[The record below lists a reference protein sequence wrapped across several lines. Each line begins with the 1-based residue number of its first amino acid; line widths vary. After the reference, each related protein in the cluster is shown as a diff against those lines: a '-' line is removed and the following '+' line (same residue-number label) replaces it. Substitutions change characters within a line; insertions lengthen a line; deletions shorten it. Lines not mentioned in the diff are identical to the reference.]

1 MANGRLKFI
10 LRRVGDKVEQL
21 STIRADGNTITIDTI
36 GGFAGTMMDQLV
48 QLNEAN
54 EARLVAFRSG
64 LCDEVEL
71 LDAEDDE

>member
-1 MANGRLKFI
+1 MTKGRLKFI

-21 STIRADGNTITIDTI
+21 STVRVDGNTIILDTI
-36 GGFAGTMMDQLV
+36 GGFTGTMMDQLV
-48 QLNEAN
+48 ELNKAN

-71 LDAEDDE
+71 LDAEDE

>member
-1 MANGRLKFI
+1 MAKGRLKFI

-21 STIRADGNTITIDTI
+21 SSMTDGQTIVLDTV
-36 GGFAGTMMDQLV
+36 GGFSGSIMDQLV
-48 QLNEAN
+48 ELDEAN
-54 EARLVAFRSG
+54 EARLLAFRSG